1 MFPLMAPKALSLHL
15 SLPRPPHELQAVSPY
30 PSKAAAG
37 PGSISPQTCP
47 AWPWLLASLSLSP
60 EMCQVPRA
68 GAAPVPHCH
77 APTGM
82 LDGPCPAHLVN
93 HQPSWSPD
101 RLPHYLVTPC
111 EDFLSESSVYSSLLS
126 HLLMH
131 SLCINFVIV
140 FDLPSDCTGAHLSP
154 KGENTF

>member
-1 MFPLMAPKALSLHL
+1 MLPLMAPKALSLHL
-15 SLPRPPHELQAVSPY
+15 SLSRPRLRPPHQPQAVSPY
-30 PSKAAAG
+30 PSEAAAG
-37 PGSISPQTCP
+37 PGSISPQPCP
-47 AWPWLLASLSLSP
+47 AWPWPLSQG
-60 EMCQVPRA
+60 MCQVPGA

-93 HQPSWSPD
+93 HQPSWHPD

-111 EDFLSESSVYSSLLS
+111 EDFLPESSVYSSLLS
-126 HLLMH
+126 HLLMR
-131 SLCINFVIV
+131 SLYINFVIV